1 MEAFG
6 QILSLTLFTA
16 AIRSTAPILYA
27 ALGGIF
33 SERSGVLN
41 IALEGIM
48 LISAFAAVVGSY
60 YTGNPWIGVLFG
72 VIGGTLASLIHAF
85 MSIHLRADQAIVGT
99 GINILGIGLPNF
111 LMLKI
116 WGQQGISP
124 IVERIHEWRIP
135 ILADIPIIGPILG
148 QHSPLVYLALILV
161 PVTYYMI
168 FQTRFGLRLRS
179 VGENPRAADTVGVD
193 VYRMRYLGVIMSGI
207 LASLGGAYL
216 SVSYLSQF
224 VTVMTAGRGFI
235 GLAAMIFG
243 RWNPYGALL
252 ACLLFGF
259 ADSLQSA
266 AQAAGVPIAPQFLLA
281 LPYALT
287 IVALV
292 GAMGKA
298 SPPAYVA
305 KPYQKL

>member
-1 MEAFG
+1 MEKLSL
-6 QILSLTLFTA
+6 ILSITLLTA
-16 AIRSTAPILYA
+16 ALRSATPILYA

-48 LISAFAAVVGSY
+48 LISAFSAVVGSY
-60 YTGNPWIGVLFG
+60 FTGNPWIGVLVG
-72 VIGGTLASLIHAF
+72 VIGGTLASFIHAF

-99 GINILGIGLPNF
+99 GINILAIGLPNF

-124 IVERIHEWRIP
+124 IVPRIGEWRIP
-135 ILADIPIIGPILG
+135 IISDLPVIGPILG
-148 QHSPLVYLALILV
+148 QQSPLVYLALLLV
-161 PVTYYMI
+161 PITHFMI
-168 FQTRFGLRLRS
+168 FNTRFGLRLRS
-179 VGENPRAADTVGVD
+179 VGENPRAADTVGID
-193 VYRMRYLGVIMSGI
+193 VYRMRYWGVLISGV

-216 SVSYLSQF
+216 SVSYLAQF

-243 RWNPYGALL
+243 RWNPYGALF
-252 ACLLFGF
+252 ACFLFGF
-259 ADSLQSA
+259 ADAIQSA

-292 GAMGKA
+292 GAMGRA

-305 KPYQKL
+305 KPYQKT

>member
-1 MEAFG
+1 MEQLG
-6 QILSLTLFTA
+6 HVLSLSLFA
-16 AIRSTAPILYA
+16 AALRSATPILYA

-41 IALEGIM
+41 IGLEGIM
-48 LISAFAAVVGSY
+48 LISAFSAVVGSY
-60 YTGNPWIGVLFG
+60 FSGNPWIGVLVG
-72 VIGGTLASLIHAF
+72 ILGGTLASLIHAF

-99 GINILGIGLPNF
+99 GINILAIGLPNF

-124 IVERIHEWRIP
+124 IVARIDEWRIP
-135 ILADIPIIGPILG
+135 IIADLPVIGPILG
-148 QHSPLVYLALILV
+148 RHSPFVYLALILV
-161 PVTYYMI
+161 PITHFVI
-168 FQTRFGLRLRS
+168 FNTRFGLRLRS
-179 VGENPRAADTVGVD
+179 VGENPRAADTVGIN
-193 VYRMRYLGVIMSGI
+193 VYRMRYWGVLISGI

-216 SVSYLSQF
+216 SVSYLAQF

-243 RWNPYGALL
+243 RWNPYGALF
-252 ACLLFGF
+252 ACFLFGF
-259 ADSLQSA
+259 ADAFQSA

-292 GAMGKA
+292 GAMGRA

-305 KPYQKL
+305 KPYQKT

>member
-6 QILSLTLFTA
+6 QILSLTLFSA
-16 AIRSTAPILYA
+16 AIRSATPILYA

-48 LISAFAAVVGSY
+48 LISAFSAVVGSY
-60 YTGNPWIGVLFG
+60 YTGNPWIGVLVG

-124 IVERIHEWRIP
+124 IVERIHEWTIP
-135 ILADIPIIGPILG
+135 IISDLPVIGPILG
-148 QHSPLVYLALILV
+148 RHSPLVYLALILV
-161 PVTYYMI
+161 PITNYLI
-168 FQTRFGLRLRS
+168 FHTRFGLRLRS
-179 VGENPRAADTVGVD
+179 VGENPRAADTVGID
-193 VYRMRYLGVIMSGI
+193 VYRMRYWGVILSGV

-243 RWNPYGALL
+243 RWNPYGALS

-266 AQAAGVPIAPQFLLA
+266 AQAAGVPIAPQILLA

-287 IVALV
+287 IVALI
-292 GAMGKA
+292 GAMGRA
-298 SPPAYVA
+298 APPAFVA
-305 KPYQKL
+305 KPYQKI

>member
-1 MEAFG
+1 MEKLSL
-6 QILSLTLFTA
+6 ILSITLITA
-16 AIRSTAPILYA
+16 ALRSATPILYA

-48 LISAFAAVVGSY
+48 LISAFSAVVGSY
-60 YTGNPWIGVLFG
+60 FTGNPWIGVLVG
-72 VIGGTLASLIHAF
+72 VIGGTLASFIHAF

-99 GINILGIGLPNF
+99 GINILAIGLPNF

-124 IVERIHEWRIP
+124 IVPRIGEWRIP
-135 ILADIPIIGPILG
+135 IISDLPVIGPILG
-148 QHSPLVYLALILV
+148 QQSPLVYLALLLV
-161 PVTYYMI
+161 PITHFMI
-168 FQTRFGLRLRS
+168 FNTRFGLRLRS
-179 VGENPRAADTVGVD
+179 VGENPRAADTVGID
-193 VYRMRYLGVIMSGI
+193 VYRMRYWGVLISGV

-216 SVSYLSQF
+216 SVSYLAQF

-243 RWNPYGALL
+243 RWNPYGALF
-252 ACLLFGF
+252 ACFLFGF
-259 ADSLQSA
+259 ADAIQSA

-292 GAMGKA
+292 GAMGRA

-305 KPYQKL
+305 KPYQKT

>member
-1 MEAFG
+1 MEG
-6 QILSLTLFTA
+6 LSGILSLTLFAA
-16 AIRSTAPILYA
+16 AIRSAIPILFA

-48 LISAFAAVVGSY
+48 LISAFSAVVGSY

-72 VIGGTLASLIHAF
+72 IVGGTLASLIHAF
-85 MSIHLRADQAIVGT
+85 MCIHLRADQAIVGT

-124 IVERIHEWRIP
+124 IVERINVWQIP
-135 ILADIPIIGPILG
+135 IIADIPIIGPIIG
-148 QHSPLVYLALILV
+148 RHSPLVYIGLLLV
-161 PVTYYMI
+161 PISYVVL
-168 FQTRFGLRLRS
+168 FKTRFGLRLRS
-179 VGENPRAADTVGVD
+179 VGENPQAADTVGIN
-193 VYRMRYLGVIMSGI
+193 VYRMRYWGVLLSGVF
-207 LASLGGAYL
+207 ASLGGAYL
-216 SVSYLSQF
+216 SVSFLSQF

-243 RWNPYGALL
+243 RWNPYGALF

-259 ADSLQSA
+259 ADALQSA
-266 AQAAGVPIAPQFLLA
+266 AQASGIPIPPQFLLA
-281 LPYALT
+281 LPYVLT

-292 GAMGKA
+292 GAMGRA
-298 SPPAYVA
+298 SPPAFVA
-305 KPYQKL
+305 KPYQKI